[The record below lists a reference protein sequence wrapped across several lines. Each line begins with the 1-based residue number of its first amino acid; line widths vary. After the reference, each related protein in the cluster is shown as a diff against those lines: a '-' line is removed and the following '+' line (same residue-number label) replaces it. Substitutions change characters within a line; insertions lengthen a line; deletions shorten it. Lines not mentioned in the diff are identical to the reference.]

1 MFEQLN
7 SLTKAKDTSWAFLL
21 ILLPSDIF
29 IYIFSCFHL
38 FTLSLLLVHPFSI
51 FYVAIL
57 TFQFSCPNN
66 YFYKKNTAIMLF
78 FIEVKEVK
86 EKAMSL
92 VILIIEWSEGSMSRL
107 ILIYQLILTRYQN
120 SGKKT
125 FAQDAIYHQIWLLI
139 ILLNLSYFDI
149 MQLKTIPQT
158 TSVSS
163 T

>member
-7 SLTKAKDTSWAFLL
+7 SLIKGKDTSWAFLL

-120 SGKKT
+120 SGKKDICT
-125 FAQDAIYHQIWLLI
+125 RRDLPPNLTTYHFIEPKLFRYNAIKNHSANYI
-139 ILLNLSYFDI
+139 S
-149 MQLKTIPQT
+149 K
-158 TSVSS
+158 
-163 T
+163 